1 MQRATNT
8 ATVSANTLECALE
21 MSKNTW
27 LLGIQ
32 FPDRDQ
38 PSVYSVKGGDAA
50 ALLAKL
56 IAARNRW
63 AKVSGSPPLIVLCY
77 EVGYDAFWLARFLM
91 AHGIECLVI
100 DPGSLEVKRRSRR
113 VKTDRVDL
121 KKLLRTLSAWRRGE
135 RHVWSLCRVP
145 DHAAYSAQWFSKVHF
160 ASVTC
165 AGARYAMTRNYKLST
180 PGH

>member
-1 MQRATNT
+1 MNGEGVKEMQRAINT

-21 MSKNTW
+21 LSKKTW
-27 LLGIQ
+27 LLAIQ
-32 FPDRDQ
+32 FPDRVQ
-38 PSVYSVKGGDAA
+38 PSVYTIKGGDAA
-50 ALLAKL
+50 ALLEKL

-63 AKVSGSPPLIVLCY
+63 AKVSVVSGSPPSIVLCY

-135 RHVWSLCRVP
+135 RHYGPLCAFQRSRRKTCDARTV
-145 DHAAYSAQWFSKVHF
+145 SA
-160 ASVTC
+160 
-165 AGARYAMTRNYKLST
+165 GD
-180 PGH
+180 